1 MTTAQPAGGRRRQGL
16 GAWLLIAAVAIY
28 LGLLVLLPVG
38 ALIVGAFRSGALVFI
53 RALAAADFLN
63 SFRLSVEI
71 SLIVVAIQLLLGT
84 GTAWVLARQAFRGGL
99 LLDSAID
106 IPFAVSPVVVGYM
119 LLLLFGR
126 NTLLGSRL
134 LDLNIHI
141 AFAVGGMTLATLY
154 VSLPFMVREM
164 IPVIRG
170 LDRQQEMAA
179 RTLGSGAWVTFWRI
193 TFPALRTALIY
204 GMTLTLARSLGEFGA
219 VLVIGGGIQG
229 RTETTTV
236 YIYRALEERQY
247 VEAYAASLALGLSS
261 VLLVTLADRL
271 RRRRTA

>member
-1 MTTAQPAGGRRRQGL
+1 MTTAKLAAGRRRQGL
-16 GAWLLIAAVAIY
+16 GAWLLIAAVAVY

-38 ALIVGAFRSGALVFI
+38 ALVLGAFRSGALGFI
-53 RALAAADFLN
+53 HGLTAPDFLG
-63 SFRLSVEI
+63 SFWLSLKI
-71 SLIVVAIQLLLGT
+71 SLVVVAIQLLLGT
-84 GTAWVLARQAFRGGL
+84 GTAWVLARQAFGGRV

-126 NTLLGSRL
+126 NTVLGSRL
-134 LDLNIHI
+134 LDLNIHV
-141 AFAVGGMTLATLY
+141 AFAVTGMTLATLF
-154 VSLPFMVREM
+154 VCLPFMVREM
-164 IPVIRG
+164 VPVIRR
-170 LDRQQEMAA
+170 LDQQQEMAA

-219 VLVIGGGIQG
+219 VLVIGGAIQG
-229 RTETTTV
+229 RTETTTI

-247 VEAYAASLALGLSS
+247 VEAYAASLALGLCS

-271 RRRRTA
+271 RRRRS